1 MNTKKGLIGVIAPV
15 YKVEKYIAEC
25 IESILA
31 QTYTKFR
38 LILVD
43 DGTPDNAGKICDEY
57 AKKDKRITVIHQKNA
72 GVTRARA
79 RGVEEAD
86 DCEFIT
92 FVDADDTV
100 TPTMLDL
107 FIEII
112 DDNADIVMGA
122 MRKSNEKNSHNEIYK
137 ESKWISLEDFK
148 TRIIFL
154 RGGIGGKFYRRCL
167 FNNFTF
173 EIPRNIAYGE
183 DAVMNLRLAFNTD
196 KNVRFINSPIYIY
209 NQHEE
214 SCCSTF
220 CFSEEYEECL
230 IEHLFKSIPQN
241 RQEEYRKLFIKRKLW
256 AWERRYNHSY
266 QRPKWSNS
274 KFHLQLKSDIK
285 REKLDV
291 DFFSKAL
298 LIYTNPVPRSIFI
311 ALRKFFSLFK
321 KSNLK
326 K

>member
-1 MNTKKGLIGVIAPV
+1 MNTTQGLIGVIVPV

-31 QTYTKFR
+31 QTYTNFR

-43 DGTPDNAGKICDEY
+43 DGTPDYAGKICDEY
-57 AKKDKRITVIHQKNA
+57 AKKDPRIKVIHQENA

-112 DDNADIVMGA
+112 DDNADIAMGV

-137 ESKWISLEDFK
+137 DSKWINLEDFK
-148 TRIIFL
+148 TRVIFL
-154 RGGIGGKFYRRCL
+154 RGGIGGKFYRRCM
-167 FNNFTF
+167 FNNFIF
-173 EIPRNIAYGE
+173 DIPRDIAYGE
-183 DAVMNLRLAFNTD
+183 DAIMNLRLAFNTD
-196 KNVRFINSPIYIY
+196 KDVRFINSDLYIY

-220 CFSEEYEECL
+220 CFTEEYEERL
-230 IEHLFKSIPQN
+230 IEMLFLSIPPDKHD
-241 RQEEYRKLFIKRKLW
+241 EYSRLFIKRRLW
-256 AWERRYNHSY
+256 AWERRYNRSY

-274 KFHLQLKSDIK
+274 KFHLQLKSEIK
-285 REKLDV
+285 REKFDI

-298 LIYTNPVPRSIFI
+298 LIYTNPMLRSIFI
-311 ALRKFFSLFK
+311 ALRKAFSPFK